1 MAAQVEKSKLKV
13 IKAEV
18 LLQDEKW
25 VKRTE
30 DAFAVYDADKD
41 GLILIT
47 DIVKDMRKYAHLTT
61 DQKLLE
67 NFRKVN
73 CEYAETLGLAP
84 GISLTKEEYI
94 RNLAAHVECEV
105 ECYNS
110 GKGSMNDKM
119 NAFYDLLTKSDD
131 GTISLEE
138 FRNGIKVSNFDVSY
152 ADMVFKALDKDQKGR
167 LTRKELIDYHFNLWY
182 TTNEVAGRE
191 EIESSFPPK
200 KA

>member
-1 MAAQVEKSKLKV
+1 MASQDEKSKLKA
-13 IKAEV
+13 IKAED
-18 LLQDEKW
+18 LLKNEKW
-25 VKRTE
+25 LKRSE
-30 DAFAVYDADKD
+30 DAFAVYDVDKD
-41 GLILIT
+41 GLIVIT
-47 DIVKDMRKYAHLTT
+47 DIVKDMRKYAHLTS

-94 RNLAAHVECEV
+94 KNLAAHVESEV
-105 ECYNS
+105 EAYNS

-119 NAFYDLLTKSDD
+119 NAFYDLLAKSND

-138 FRNGIKVSNFDVSY
+138 FRTGIKVSNFDVSY
-152 ADMVFKALDKDQKGR
+152 ADMVFNAIDKDKKGR
-167 LTRKELIDYHFNLWY
+167 LERKELIDYHFNLWY
-182 TTNEVAGRE
+182 TSLEILGRD
-191 EIESSFPPK
+191 EIESAFPPK